1 MEQLKGIYIL
11 KNNNDVVYNS
21 EVLINLKRNFNYN
34 LFFDI
39 LESFDLLADE
49 MDSKVKQ
56 ITIDDSKYFFSKDPL
71 KKTKFIIKTIQD
83 FSDDKANAILKDIE
97 NLYINKFL
105 GKSHKSKYN
114 KAKILESFNKEI
126 RNILSEYVIDPV
138 DFLEKL

>member
-1 MEQLKGIYIL
+1 LEQLKGIYIL